1 MRDERLSFYLNIIV
15 IRKCFFYKA
24 GLVRKTCVR
33 LKAGFGGIE
42 ERRWLS
48 MLRSVWYKIEENKT
62 TRSEQIFLALQ
73 KKGIPCRKGVWVSEK
88 LQEME
93 HMLVLTDDRELAE
106 QISELG
112 IACVGVAGESDVFF
126 NGVDLVVEEPEKLE
140 LQDLEEYLQRYHGL
154 PVTIVRTRRLTLRE
168 MIVDDWQVL
177 NRIDHQSGME
187 KARQDAEETDSFEQS
202 RLESYIGN
210 QYRLYGYGLWSVV
223 LDKERTDSE
232 EKERCEA
239 VGSEKIFFAKDG
251 TADVAAG
258 KTGGR
263 AEIVTDI
270 TTGKTGG
277 RTEIVT
283 DITAGE
289 TGGQTERIRE
299 CVIGC
304 CGFSALEER
313 PDMQK
318 SIEDGEDAQDQENP
332 VILELQY
339 MLDEAY
345 RRQGYGTEMCRAAI
359 AYAYEQLEADEIM
372 VRVRSDYQ
380 EAISFAR
387 SIGFRPV
394 SVKPENRAENR
405 KESRQENRSEDK
417 QENKRESRQENRSED
432 KQENKRESGQESRP
446 EDKKERWEILWMR
459 HEREQ
464 AAPDQEK
471 ELHVLEKQRRSAID
485 RHGVS
490 NYDRQ

>member
-1 MRDERLSFYLNIIV
+1 
-15 IRKCFFYKA
+15 
-24 GLVRKTCVR
+24 
-33 LKAGFGGIE
+33 
-42 ERRWLS
+42 

-62 TRSEQIFLALQ
+62 KRSERIFLALQ
-73 KKGIPCRKGVWVSEK
+73 KKGIPCRKGVWFSEK

-93 HMLVLTDDRELAE
+93 HILVLTDDRELAE
-106 QISELG
+106 QISKLG
-112 IACVGVAGESDVFF
+112 IACVGVAGESDAFF
-126 NGVDLVVEEPEKLE
+126 NGTDLVVEEPEKLE
-140 LQDLEEYLQRYHGL
+140 LQELEKYLQRYHGL
-154 PVTIVRTRRLTLRE
+154 PVTIARTRRLTLRE
-168 MIVDDWQVL
+168 MIVDDWRVL
-177 NRIDHQSGME
+177 SRIDHQSGME
-187 KARQDAEETDSFEQS
+187 KARQDAEETDSFEKS
-202 RLESYIGN
+202 RLESYIGS

-239 VGSEKIFFAKDG
+239 VGSEKIFSAKDG

-263 AEIVTDI
+263 A
-270 TTGKTGG
+270 
-277 RTEIVT
+277 EIVT

-332 VILELQY
+332 VMLELQY

-372 VRVRSDYQ
+372 VRVRSDNQ

-394 SVKPENRAENR
+394 SVKPENRAE
-405 KESRQENRSEDK
+405 D
-417 QENKRESRQENRSED
+417 KRESRQENRTENRAED
-432 KQENKRESGQESRP
+432 KQKNRP
-446 EDKKERWEILWMR
+446 EDKKERQEILWMR
-459 HEREQ
+459 YEREQ
-464 AAPDQEK
+464 AAPE
-471 ELHVLEKQRRSAID
+471 
-485 RHGVS
+485 
-490 NYDRQ
+490 

>member
-1 MRDERLSFYLNIIV
+1 MKAVRLSFYLNIIV

-24 GLVRKTCVR
+24 GLARKICVR
-33 LKAGFGGIE
+33 LKTVFGRIE

-106 QISELG
+106 QVSELG
-112 IACVGVAGESDVFF
+112 IACVGVAGESDAFF
-126 NGVDLVVEEPEKLE
+126 NGTDLVVEEPEKLE
-140 LQDLEEYLQRYHGL
+140 LQELEEYLQRYHGL
-154 PVTIVRTRRLTLRE
+154 PVTIARTRRLTLRE
-168 MIVDDWQVL
+168 MIVADWRVL
-177 NRIDHQSGME
+177 NRIDHQRGME
-187 KARQDAEETDSFEQS
+187 KARQDAEETDSFEKS
-202 RLESYIGN
+202 RLESYIGS

-223 LDKERTDSE
+223 LDKERVDSE

-251 TADVAAG
+251 TADVAAC

-263 AEIVTDI
+263 A
-270 TTGKTGG
+270 
-277 RTEIVT
+277 EIVT

-318 SIEDGEDAQDQENP
+318 GIGDGEDAQDQENP

-394 SVKPENRAENR
+394 SVKPENRAE
-405 KESRQENRSEDK
+405 DK
-417 QENKRESRQENRSED
+417 QKN
-432 KQENKRESGQESRP
+432 RP
-446 EDKKERWEILWMR
+446 EDKKERQEILWMR
-459 HEREQ
+459 YEREQ
-464 AAPDQEK
+464 AVPE
-471 ELHVLEKQRRSAID
+471 
-485 RHGVS
+485 
-490 NYDRQ
+490 

>member
-1 MRDERLSFYLNIIV
+1 MKAVRISFYLNIIV

-24 GLVRKTCVR
+24 GLARKICVR

-73 KKGIPCRKGVWVSEK
+73 KKGIPCRKGVWLSEK
-88 LQEME
+88 LQERE
-93 HMLVLTDDRELAE
+93 HILVLTDDRELAE
-106 QISELG
+106 QISEPG
-112 IACVGVAGESDVFF
+112 IACIGVAGECDAFF
-126 NGVDLVVEEPEKLE
+126 NGADLVVEEPEKLE

-154 PVTIVRTRRLTLRE
+154 PVTIARTKRLTLRE

-187 KARQDAEETDSFEQS
+187 KARQDAEETDSFEKS
-202 RLESYIGN
+202 RLESYIGS

-223 LDKERTDSE
+223 LDKE
-232 EKERCEA
+232 
-239 VGSEKIFFAKDG
+239 
-251 TADVAAG
+251 
-258 KTGGR
+258 
-263 AEIVTDI
+263 
-270 TTGKTGG
+270 
-277 RTEIVT
+277 
-283 DITAGE
+283 
-289 TGGQTERIRE
+289 

-304 CGFSALEER
+304 CGFSALDGGS
-313 PDMQK
+313 DMQK
-318 SIEDGEDAQDQENP
+318 GIGDGEDAQDQESP

-359 AYAYEQLEADEIM
+359 AYAYEHLEADEIM

-380 EAISFAR
+380 EAISFAW

-394 SVKPENRAENR
+394 SVKQENRPENKQENGKENR
-405 KESRQENRSEDK
+405 PEDKQENGKESRPEDKQENKWESRQENR
-417 QENKRESRQENRSED
+417 
-432 KQENKRESGQESRP
+432 P
-446 EDKKERWEILWMR
+446 EDKKECREILWMR

-464 AAPDQEK
+464 AAPEQEK
-471 ELHVLEKQRRSAID
+471 ELHVLEKQRKSVID

-490 NYDRQ
+490 NYDRL

>member
-1 MRDERLSFYLNIIV
+1 
-15 IRKCFFYKA
+15 
-24 GLVRKTCVR
+24 
-33 LKAGFGGIE
+33 
-42 ERRWLS
+42 

-62 TRSEQIFLALQ
+62 TRSERVFLALQ
-73 KKGIPCRKGVWVSEK
+73 KKGIPCRKGVWFSEK

-93 HMLVLTDDRELAE
+93 HILVLTDDRELAE
-106 QISELG
+106 QISKLG
-112 IACVGVAGESDVFF
+112 IACVGVAGESDAFF
-126 NGVDLVVEEPEKLE
+126 NGTDLVVEEPEKLE
-140 LQDLEEYLQRYHGL
+140 LQELEKYLQRYHGL
-154 PVTIVRTRRLTLRE
+154 PVTIARTRRLTLRE
-168 MIVDDWQVL
+168 MIVDDWRVL
-177 NRIDHQSGME
+177 SRIDHQRGME
-187 KARQDAEETDSFEQS
+187 KARQDAEETDSFEKS
-202 RLESYIGN
+202 RLESYIGS

-239 VGSEKIFFAKDG
+239 VGSEKIFSAKDG

-270 TTGKTGG
+270 TAGKTGG
-277 RTEIVT
+277 RTEL
-283 DITAGE
+283 
-289 TGGQTERIRE
+289 QTERIRE

-304 CGFSALEER
+304 CGFSALDER

-345 RRQGYGTEMCRAAI
+345 RRQGYGTEMCRVAI

-394 SVKPENRAENR
+394 SVKPENRAE
-405 KESRQENRSEDK
+405 DK
-417 QENKRESRQENRSED
+417 QENKRESRQENRT
-432 KQENKRESGQESRP
+432 ENRP
-446 EDKKERWEILWMR
+446 EDKKERQEILWMR
-459 HEREQ
+459 YEREQ
-464 AAPDQEK
+464 AAPE
-471 ELHVLEKQRRSAID
+471 
-485 RHGVS
+485 
-490 NYDRQ
+490 

>member
-1 MRDERLSFYLNIIV
+1 
-15 IRKCFFYKA
+15 
-24 GLVRKTCVR
+24 
-33 LKAGFGGIE
+33 
-42 ERRWLS
+42 

-62 TRSEQIFLALQ
+62 TRSERVFLALQ
-73 KKGIPCRKGVWVSEK
+73 KKGIPCRKGVWFSEK

-93 HMLVLTDDRELAE
+93 HILVLTDDRELAE
-106 QISELG
+106 QISKLG
-112 IACVGVAGESDVFF
+112 IACVGVAGESDAFF
-126 NGVDLVVEEPEKLE
+126 NGTDLVVEEPEKLE
-140 LQDLEEYLQRYHGL
+140 LQELEKYLQRYHGL
-154 PVTIVRTRRLTLRE
+154 PVTIARTRRLTLRE
-168 MIVDDWQVL
+168 MIVDDWRVL
-177 NRIDHQSGME
+177 SRIDHQSGME
-187 KARQDAEETDSFEQS
+187 KARKDAEETDSFEKS
-202 RLESYIGN
+202 RLESYIGS

-263 AEIVTDI
+263 AE
-270 TTGKTGG
+270 
-277 RTEIVT
+277 
-283 DITAGE
+283 
-289 TGGQTERIRE
+289 RIRE

-304 CGFSALEER
+304 CGFSALDER

-394 SVKPENRAENR
+394 SVKPENRAE
-405 KESRQENRSEDK
+405 DK
-417 QENKRESRQENRSED
+417 QENKRESRQENRT
-432 KQENKRESGQESRP
+432 ENRP
-446 EDKKERWEILWMR
+446 EDKKECREILWMR
-459 HEREQ
+459 YEREQ
-464 AAPDQEK
+464 ATPE
-471 ELHVLEKQRRSAID
+471 
-485 RHGVS
+485 
-490 NYDRQ
+490 

>member
-1 MRDERLSFYLNIIV
+1 
-15 IRKCFFYKA
+15 
-24 GLVRKTCVR
+24 
-33 LKAGFGGIE
+33 
-42 ERRWLS
+42 

-62 TRSEQIFLALQ
+62 TRSERVFLTLQ
-73 KKGIPCRKGVWVSEK
+73 KKGIPCRKGVWFSEK

-106 QISELG
+106 QISKLG
-112 IACVGVAGESDVFF
+112 IACVGVAGESDAFF
-126 NGVDLVVEEPEKLE
+126 NGTDLVVEEPEKLE
-140 LQDLEEYLQRYHGL
+140 LQELEEYLQRYHGL
-154 PVTIVRTRRLTLRE
+154 PVTIARTRRLTLRE
-168 MIVDDWQVL
+168 MIVDDWRVL

-187 KARQDAEETDSFEQS
+187 KARQDAEETDSFEKS
-202 RLESYIGN
+202 RLESYIGS

-239 VGSEKIFFAKDG
+239 VGSEKIFFAKDD

-270 TTGKTGG
+270 TAGKTGG

-318 SIEDGEDAQDQENP
+318 SIEDGEDAQDQESLL
-332 VILELQY
+332 ILELQY

-359 AYAYEQLEADEIM
+359 AYAYEHLEADEIM

-380 EAISFAR
+380 EAISFAW

-394 SVKPENRAENR
+394 SVKPENRAE
-405 KESRQENRSEDK
+405 DK
-417 QENKRESRQENRSED
+417 QENKRESRQENRPED
-432 KQENKRESGQESRP
+432 KQENGKENRPEEKQENKRESRQENRP
-446 EDKKERWEILWMR
+446 EDKKERQEILWMR
-459 HEREQ
+459 YEREQ
-464 AAPDQEK
+464 AAPE
-471 ELHVLEKQRRSAID
+471 
-485 RHGVS
+485 
-490 NYDRQ
+490 

>member
-1 MRDERLSFYLNIIV
+1 MKAVRIFFYLNIIV

-24 GLVRKTCVR
+24 GLARKICVR
-33 LKAGFGGIE
+33 LKSGFGGIE

-62 TRSEQIFLALQ
+62 TRSERVFLALQ
-73 KKGIPCRKGVWVSEK
+73 KKGIPCRKGAWFSEK
-88 LQEME
+88 LQELE

-106 QISELG
+106 QISKLG
-112 IACVGVAGESDVFF
+112 IACVGVAGESDAFF
-126 NGVDLVVEEPEKLE
+126 NGTDLVVEEPEKLE
-140 LQDLEEYLQRYHGL
+140 MQELEKYLQRYHGL
-154 PVTIVRTRRLTLRE
+154 PVTIARTRRLTLRE
-168 MIVDDWQVL
+168 MIVDDWRVL

-187 KARQDAEETDSFEQS
+187 KARQDAEETDSFEKS
-202 RLESYIGN
+202 RLESYIGS

-258 KTGGR
+258 KTGR
-263 AEIVTDI
+263 RVEIVTDI
-270 TTGKTGG
+270 TVGKTGG
-277 RTEIVT
+277 RTEL
-283 DITAGE
+283 
-289 TGGQTERIRE
+289 QTERIRE

-304 CGFSALEER
+304 CGFSALDER
-313 PDMQK
+313 TDMQK
-318 SIEDGEDAQDQENP
+318 GIGDGEDAQDQENP

-394 SVKPENRAENR
+394 SVKPENRAE
-405 KESRQENRSEDK
+405 DK
-417 QENKRESRQENRSED
+417 QENKRESRQENRT
-432 KQENKRESGQESRP
+432 ENRP
-446 EDKKERWEILWMR
+446 EDKKECREILWMR
-459 HEREQ
+459 YEREQ
-464 AAPDQEK
+464 AAPE
-471 ELHVLEKQRRSAID
+471 
-485 RHGVS
+485 
-490 NYDRQ
+490 

>member
-73 KKGIPCRKGVWVSEK
+73 KKGIPCRRGVWVSEK

-93 HMLVLTDDRELAE
+93 HMLVLTDDREFAE

-126 NGVDLVVEEPEKLE
+126 NGADLVVEEPEKLE
-140 LQDLEEYLQRYHGL
+140 LQELEKYLQRYHGL
-154 PVTIVRTRRLTLRE
+154 PVTIARTRRLTLRE
-168 MIVDDWQVL
+168 MIEDDWRVL

-187 KARQDAEETDSFEQS
+187 KARQDAEETDSFEKS

-263 AEIVTDI
+263 A
-270 TTGKTGG
+270 
-277 RTEIVT
+277 
-283 DITAGE
+283 
-289 TGGQTERIRE
+289 ERIRE

-417 QENKRESRQENRSED
+417 QENKRES
-432 KQENKRESGQESRP
+432 GQESRP

-464 AAPDQEK
+464 AAPEQEK

>member
-1 MRDERLSFYLNIIV
+1 
-15 IRKCFFYKA
+15 
-24 GLVRKTCVR
+24 
-33 LKAGFGGIE
+33 
-42 ERRWLS
+42 

-93 HMLVLTDDRELAE
+93 HMLVLTDDREFAE

-126 NGVDLVVEEPEKLE
+126 NGADLVVEEPEKLE
-140 LQDLEEYLQRYHGL
+140 LQELEEYLHRYHGL
-154 PVTIVRTRRLTLRE
+154 PVTIARTRRLTLRE

-187 KARQDAEETDSFEQS
+187 KARQDAEETDSFEKS

-270 TTGKTGG
+270 TAGKTGG

-405 KESRQENRSEDK
+405 KESRQESRQENRSEDK

-432 KQENKRESGQESRP
+432 KKENKRENRQENRP
-446 EDKKERWEILWMR
+446 EDKKERQEILWMR
-459 HEREQ
+459 YEREQ
-464 AAPDQEK
+464 AAPE
-471 ELHVLEKQRRSAID
+471 
-485 RHGVS
+485 
-490 NYDRQ
+490 

>member
-1 MRDERLSFYLNIIV
+1 
-15 IRKCFFYKA
+15 
-24 GLVRKTCVR
+24 
-33 LKAGFGGIE
+33 
-42 ERRWLS
+42 

-62 TRSEQIFLALQ
+62 TRSERVFLALQ
-73 KKGIPCRKGVWVSEK
+73 KKGIPCRKGVWFSEK

-106 QISELG
+106 QISKLG
-112 IACVGVAGESDVFF
+112 IACVGVAGESDAFF
-126 NGVDLVVEEPEKLE
+126 NGTDLVVEEPEKLE
-140 LQDLEEYLQRYHGL
+140 LQELEKYLQRYHGL
-154 PVTIVRTRRLTLRE
+154 PVTIARTRRLTLRE
-168 MIVDDWQVL
+168 MIVDDWRVL

-187 KARQDAEETDSFEQS
+187 KARQDAEETDSFEKS
-202 RLESYIGN
+202 RLESYIGS

-239 VGSEKIFFAKDG
+239 VGSEKIFSAKDG

-263 AEIVTDI
+263 AE
-270 TTGKTGG
+270 
-277 RTEIVT
+277 
-283 DITAGE
+283 
-289 TGGQTERIRE
+289 RIRE

-304 CGFSALEER
+304 CGFSALDER

-394 SVKPENRAENR
+394 SVKPENRAE
-405 KESRQENRSEDK
+405 DK
-417 QENKRESRQENRSED
+417 QENKRESRQENRT
-432 KQENKRESGQESRP
+432 ENRP
-446 EDKKERWEILWMR
+446 EDKKECREILWMR
-459 HEREQ
+459 YEREQ
-464 AAPDQEK
+464 AAPE
-471 ELHVLEKQRRSAID
+471 
-485 RHGVS
+485 
-490 NYDRQ
+490 

>member
-1 MRDERLSFYLNIIV
+1 MKAVRIFFYLNIIV

-24 GLVRKTCVR
+24 GLARKICVR
-33 LKAGFGGIE
+33 LKSGFGGIE

-62 TRSEQIFLALQ
+62 TRSERVFLALQ
-73 KKGIPCRKGVWVSEK
+73 KKGIPCRKGAWFSEK
-88 LQEME
+88 LQELE

-106 QISELG
+106 QISKLG
-112 IACVGVAGESDVFF
+112 IACVGVAGESDAFF
-126 NGVDLVVEEPEKLE
+126 NGTDLVVEEPEKLE
-140 LQDLEEYLQRYHGL
+140 MQELEKYLQRYHGL
-154 PVTIVRTRRLTLRE
+154 PVTIARTRRLTLRE
-168 MIVDDWQVL
+168 MIVDDWRVL

-187 KARQDAEETDSFEQS
+187 KARQDAEETDSFEKS
-202 RLESYIGN
+202 RLESYIGS

-239 VGSEKIFFAKDG
+239 VGSEKIFSAKDG

-270 TTGKTGG
+270 TAGKTGG
-277 RTEIVT
+277 RAEIVT

-304 CGFSALEER
+304 CGFSALDER

-394 SVKPENRAENR
+394 SVKPENGA
-405 KESRQENRSEDK
+405 EDK
-417 QENKRESRQENRSED
+417 QENKRESRQENRT
-432 KQENKRESGQESRP
+432 ENRP
-446 EDKKERWEILWMR
+446 EDKKECREILWMR
-459 HEREQ
+459 YEREQ
-464 AAPDQEK
+464 ATPE
-471 ELHVLEKQRRSAID
+471 
-485 RHGVS
+485 
-490 NYDRQ
+490 

>member
-1 MRDERLSFYLNIIV
+1 
-15 IRKCFFYKA
+15 
-24 GLVRKTCVR
+24 
-33 LKAGFGGIE
+33 
-42 ERRWLS
+42 

-62 TRSEQIFLALQ
+62 KRSERIFLALQ
-73 KKGIPCRKGVWVSEK
+73 KKGIPCRKGVWFSEK

-93 HMLVLTDDRELAE
+93 HILVLTDDRELAE
-106 QISELG
+106 QISKLG
-112 IACVGVAGESDVFF
+112 IACVGVAGESDAFF
-126 NGVDLVVEEPEKLE
+126 NGTDLVVEEPEKLE
-140 LQDLEEYLQRYHGL
+140 LQELEKYLQRYHGL
-154 PVTIVRTRRLTLRE
+154 PVTIARTRRLTLRE
-168 MIVDDWQVL
+168 MIVDDWRVL
-177 NRIDHQSGME
+177 SRIDHQSGME
-187 KARQDAEETDSFEQS
+187 KARQDAEETDSFEKS
-202 RLESYIGN
+202 RLESYIGS

-239 VGSEKIFFAKDG
+239 VGSEKIFSAKDG

-263 AEIVTDI
+263 A
-270 TTGKTGG
+270 
-277 RTEIVT
+277 EIVT

-359 AYAYEQLEADEIM
+359 AYAYQQLEADEIM

-394 SVKPENRAENR
+394 SVKPENRAE
-405 KESRQENRSEDK
+405 D
-417 QENKRESRQENRSED
+417 KRESRQENRTENRAED
-432 KQENKRESGQESRP
+432 KQENRP
-446 EDKKERWEILWMR
+446 EDKKERQEVLWMR

-464 AAPDQEK
+464 AAPE
-471 ELHVLEKQRRSAID
+471 
-485 RHGVS
+485 
-490 NYDRQ
+490 

>member
-1 MRDERLSFYLNIIV
+1 MKAVRLSFYLNIIV
-15 IRKCFFYKA
+15 IRKCSFYKA
-24 GLVRKTCVR
+24 GLARKICVR
-33 LKAGFGGIE
+33 LKTVFGRIE

-62 TRSEQIFLALQ
+62 TRSERIFLALQ

-93 HMLVLTDDRELAE
+93 HMLVLTDDREFAE

-126 NGVDLVVEEPEKLE
+126 NGADLVVEEPEKLE
-140 LQDLEEYLQRYHGL
+140 LQELEEYLQRYHGL
-154 PVTIVRTRRLTLRE
+154 PVTIARTRRLTLRE

-177 NRIDHQSGME
+177 NQIDHQSGME
-187 KARQDAEETDSFEQS
+187 KARQDAEETDSFEKS

-263 AEIVTDI
+263 AE
-270 TTGKTGG
+270 
-277 RTEIVT
+277 
-283 DITAGE
+283 
-289 TGGQTERIRE
+289 RIRE

-304 CGFSALEER
+304 CGFSVLEER

-417 QENKRESRQENRSED
+417 
-432 KQENKRESGQESRP
+432 
-446 EDKKERWEILWMR
+446 KERQEILWMR

-464 AAPDQEK
+464 AVPE
-471 ELHVLEKQRRSAID
+471 
-485 RHGVS
+485 
-490 NYDRQ
+490 

>member
-1 MRDERLSFYLNIIV
+1 MKAVRIFFYLNIIV

-24 GLVRKTCVR
+24 GLARKICVR
-33 LKAGFGGIE
+33 LKSGFGGIE

-62 TRSEQIFLALQ
+62 TRSERIFLALQ

-88 LQEME
+88 LQELE

-106 QISELG
+106 QISKLG
-112 IACVGVAGESDVFF
+112 IACVGVAGESDAFF
-126 NGVDLVVEEPEKLE
+126 NGTDLVVEKPEKLE
-140 LQDLEEYLQRYHGL
+140 LQELEKYLQRYHGL
-154 PVTIVRTRRLTLRE
+154 PVTIARTRRLTLRE

-177 NRIDHQSGME
+177 NRIDHQNGME
-187 KARQDAEETDSFEQS
+187 KARQDAEETDSFEKS
-202 RLESYIGN
+202 RLESYIGS

-239 VGSEKIFFAKDG
+239 VGSEKIFSAKDG

-270 TTGKTGG
+270 TAGKTGG

-283 DITAGE
+283 DITVGK
-289 TGGQTERIRE
+289 TGGRTELQTERIRE

-304 CGFSALEER
+304 CGFSALDER

-394 SVKPENRAENR
+394 SVKPENRAE
-405 KESRQENRSEDK
+405 DK
-417 QENKRESRQENRSED
+417 QENKRESRQENRTENRAED
-432 KQENKRESGQESRP
+432 KQKNRP
-446 EDKKERWEILWMR
+446 EDKKECREILWMR
-459 HEREQ
+459 YEREQ
-464 AAPDQEK
+464 AASE
-471 ELHVLEKQRRSAID
+471 
-485 RHGVS
+485 
-490 NYDRQ
+490 

>member
-1 MRDERLSFYLNIIV
+1 MREEHLSFYLNIIV

-24 GLVRKTCVR
+24 GLARKICVR

-73 KKGIPCRKGVWVSEK
+73 KKGIPCRKGVWLSEK
-88 LQEME
+88 LQERE
-93 HMLVLTDDRELAE
+93 HILVLTDDRELAE
-106 QISELG
+106 QISEPG
-112 IACVGVAGESDVFF
+112 IACIGVAGECDAFF
-126 NGVDLVVEEPEKLE
+126 NGADLVVEEPEKLE

-154 PVTIVRTRRLTLRE
+154 PVTIARTKRLTLRE

-187 KARQDAEETDSFEQS
+187 KARQDAEETDSFEKS
-202 RLESYIGN
+202 RLESYIGS

-223 LDKERTDSE
+223 LDKE
-232 EKERCEA
+232 
-239 VGSEKIFFAKDG
+239 
-251 TADVAAG
+251 
-258 KTGGR
+258 
-263 AEIVTDI
+263 
-270 TTGKTGG
+270 
-277 RTEIVT
+277 
-283 DITAGE
+283 
-289 TGGQTERIRE
+289 

-304 CGFSALEER
+304 CGFSAL
-313 PDMQK
+313 DGGSDIQK
-318 SIEDGEDAQDQENP
+318 GIGDGEDAQDQEVP

-359 AYAYEQLEADEIM
+359 AYAYEHLEADEIM

-380 EAISFAR
+380 EAISFAW

-394 SVKPENRAENR
+394 SVKQENRPENKQENGKENR
-405 KESRQENRSEDK
+405 PEDKQENGKESRPEDKQENKWESRQENR
-417 QENKRESRQENRSED
+417 
-432 KQENKRESGQESRP
+432 P
-446 EDKKERWEILWMR
+446 EDKKECREILWMR

-464 AAPDQEK
+464 AAPEQEK
-471 ELHVLEKQRRSAID
+471 ELHVLEKQRKSVID

-490 NYDRQ
+490 NYDRL

>member
-1 MRDERLSFYLNIIV
+1 
-15 IRKCFFYKA
+15 
-24 GLVRKTCVR
+24 
-33 LKAGFGGIE
+33 
-42 ERRWLS
+42 

-62 TRSEQIFLALQ
+62 TRSERIFLTLQ

-106 QISELG
+106 QVSELG

-126 NGVDLVVEEPEKLE
+126 NGADLVVEEPEKLE
-140 LQDLEEYLQRYHGL
+140 LQELEEYLHRYHGL
-154 PVTIVRTRRLTLRE
+154 PVTIARTRRLTLRE

-187 KARQDAEETDSFEQS
+187 KARQDAEETDSFEKS

-270 TTGKTGG
+270 AAGKTGG

-417 QENKRESRQENRSED
+417 QENKRES
-432 KQENKRESGQESRP
+432 GQESRP

-464 AAPDQEK
+464 AAPEQEK

>member
-1 MRDERLSFYLNIIV
+1 
-15 IRKCFFYKA
+15 
-24 GLVRKTCVR
+24 
-33 LKAGFGGIE
+33 
-42 ERRWLS
+42 

-62 TRSEQIFLALQ
+62 TRSERVFLALQ
-73 KKGIPCRKGVWVSEK
+73 KKGIPCRKGVWFSEK

-112 IACVGVAGESDVFF
+112 IACVGVAGESDAFF
-126 NGVDLVVEEPEKLE
+126 NGTDLVVEKPEKLE
-140 LQDLEEYLQRYHGL
+140 LQELEKYLQRYHGL
-154 PVTIVRTRRLTLRE
+154 PVTIARTRRLTLRE

-187 KARQDAEETDSFEQS
+187 KARQDAEETDSFEKS
-202 RLESYIGN
+202 RLESYIGS

-239 VGSEKIFFAKDG
+239 VGSEKIFSAKDG

-270 TTGKTGG
+270 TAGKTGG

-283 DITAGE
+283 DITVGK
-289 TGGQTERIRE
+289 TGGRTELQTERIRE

-304 CGFSALEER
+304 CGFSALDER

-394 SVKPENRAENR
+394 SVKPENRAE
-405 KESRQENRSEDK
+405 DK
-417 QENKRESRQENRSED
+417 QENKRESRQENRT
-432 KQENKRESGQESRP
+432 ENRP
-446 EDKKERWEILWMR
+446 EDKKECREILWMR

-464 AAPDQEK
+464 TAPE
-471 ELHVLEKQRRSAID
+471 
-485 RHGVS
+485 
-490 NYDRQ
+490 

>member
-1 MRDERLSFYLNIIV
+1 
-15 IRKCFFYKA
+15 
-24 GLVRKTCVR
+24 
-33 LKAGFGGIE
+33 
-42 ERRWLS
+42 

-62 TRSEQIFLALQ
+62 TRSERVFLTLQ
-73 KKGIPCRKGVWVSEK
+73 KKGIPCRKGVWFSEK

-106 QISELG
+106 QISKLG
-112 IACVGVAGESDVFF
+112 IACVGVAGESDAFF
-126 NGVDLVVEEPEKLE
+126 NGTDLVVEEPEKLE
-140 LQDLEEYLQRYHGL
+140 LQELEEYLQRYHGL
-154 PVTIVRTRRLTLRE
+154 PVTIARTRRLTLRE
-168 MIVDDWQVL
+168 MIVDDWRVL

-187 KARQDAEETDSFEQS
+187 KARQDAEETDSFEKS
-202 RLESYIGN
+202 RLESYIGS

-394 SVKPENRAENR
+394 SVKPENRAE
-405 KESRQENRSEDK
+405 DK
-417 QENKRESRQENRSED
+417 QKN
-432 KQENKRESGQESRP
+432 RP
-446 EDKKERWEILWMR
+446 EDKKERQEILWMR
-459 HEREQ
+459 YEREQ
-464 AAPDQEK
+464 AVPE
-471 ELHVLEKQRRSAID
+471 
-485 RHGVS
+485 
-490 NYDRQ
+490 

>member
-1 MRDERLSFYLNIIV
+1 
-15 IRKCFFYKA
+15 
-24 GLVRKTCVR
+24 
-33 LKAGFGGIE
+33 
-42 ERRWLS
+42 
-48 MLRSVWYKIEENKT
+48 
-62 TRSEQIFLALQ
+62 
-73 KKGIPCRKGVWVSEK
+73 
-88 LQEME
+88 ME
-93 HMLVLTDDRELAE
+93 LPAWE
-106 QISELG
+106 
-112 IACVGVAGESDVFF
+112 VAGESDAFF
-126 NGVDLVVEEPEKLE
+126 NGTDLVVEKPEKLE
-140 LQDLEEYLQRYHGL
+140 LQELEKYLQRYHGL
-154 PVTIVRTRRLTLRE
+154 PVTIARTRRLTLRE

-187 KARQDAEETDSFEQS
+187 KARQDAEETDSFEKS
-202 RLESYIGN
+202 RLESYIGS

-239 VGSEKIFFAKDG
+239 VGSEKIFSAKDG

-270 TTGKTGG
+270 TAGKTGG
-277 RTEIVT
+277 RTEIVTDITAGKTGGQTEIVT

-289 TGGQTERIRE
+289 TGGQTERMRE

-304 CGFSALEER
+304 CGFSALDER

-318 SIEDGEDAQDQENP
+318 SIEDGEDAQDQESLL
-332 VILELQY
+332 ILELQY

-394 SVKPENRAENR
+394 SVKPENRAEDKQENGKENR
-405 KESRQENRSEDK
+405 PEEKQENKQESRQENR
-417 QENKRESRQENRSED
+417 
-432 KQENKRESGQESRP
+432 P
-446 EDKKERWEILWMR
+446 EDKNRRTERRTGRKKNRRISVRAGRRTGRKIKKSAGRYSGCAMSGSR
-459 HEREQ
+459 
-464 AAPDQEK
+464 
-471 ELHVLEKQRRSAID
+471 QRRNRKKNCTFWKNRESLRLTDTVFRIMIGSD
-485 RHGVS
+485 CIVGVFFPS
-490 NYDRQ
+490 VISVQKLSSEEVFLCYLTLWSL

>member
-33 LKAGFGGIE
+33 LKSGFGGIE

-62 TRSEQIFLALQ
+62 TRSERVFLALQ
-73 KKGIPCRKGVWVSEK
+73 KKGIPCRKGAWFSEK
-88 LQEME
+88 LQELE

-106 QISELG
+106 QISKLG
-112 IACVGVAGESDVFF
+112 IACVGVAGESDAFF
-126 NGVDLVVEEPEKLE
+126 NGTDLVVEEPEKLE
-140 LQDLEEYLQRYHGL
+140 MQELEKYLQRYHGL
-154 PVTIVRTRRLTLRE
+154 PVTIARTRRLTLRE
-168 MIVDDWQVL
+168 MIVDDWRVL

-187 KARQDAEETDSFEQS
+187 KARQDAEETDSFEKS
-202 RLESYIGN
+202 RLESYIGS

-239 VGSEKIFFAKDG
+239 VGSEKIFSAKDG

-270 TTGKTGG
+270 TAGKTGG

-283 DITAGE
+283 DITVGK
-289 TGGQTERIRE
+289 TGGRTELQTERIRE

-304 CGFSALEER
+304 CGFSALDER

-394 SVKPENRAENR
+394 SVKPENRAE
-405 KESRQENRSEDK
+405 DK
-417 QENKRESRQENRSED
+417 QENKRESRQENRT
-432 KQENKRESGQESRP
+432 ENRP
-446 EDKKERWEILWMR
+446 EDKKECREILWMR
-459 HEREQ
+459 YEREQ
-464 AAPDQEK
+464 ATPE
-471 ELHVLEKQRRSAID
+471 
-485 RHGVS
+485 
-490 NYDRQ
+490 

>member
-1 MRDERLSFYLNIIV
+1 MKAVRLSFYLNIIV

-24 GLVRKTCVR
+24 GLARKICVR
-33 LKAGFGGIE
+33 LKTVFGRIE

-62 TRSEQIFLALQ
+62 TRSERIFLALQ

-93 HMLVLTDDRELAE
+93 HMLVLTDDREFAE

-126 NGVDLVVEEPEKLE
+126 NGADLVVEEPEKLE
-140 LQDLEEYLQRYHGL
+140 LQELEEYLQRYHGL
-154 PVTIVRTRRLTLRE
+154 PVTIARTRRLTLRE

-177 NRIDHQSGME
+177 NQIDHQSGME
-187 KARQDAEETDSFEQS
+187 KARQDAEETDSFEKS

-263 AEIVTDI
+263 AE
-270 TTGKTGG
+270 
-277 RTEIVT
+277 
-283 DITAGE
+283 
-289 TGGQTERIRE
+289 RIRE

-304 CGFSALEER
+304 CGFSVLEER

-417 QENKRESRQENRSED
+417 
-432 KQENKRESGQESRP
+432 
-446 EDKKERWEILWMR
+446 KERQEILWMR

-464 AAPDQEK
+464 AVPE
-471 ELHVLEKQRRSAID
+471 
-485 RHGVS
+485 
-490 NYDRQ
+490 

>member
-1 MRDERLSFYLNIIV
+1 
-15 IRKCFFYKA
+15 
-24 GLVRKTCVR
+24 
-33 LKAGFGGIE
+33 
-42 ERRWLS
+42 
-48 MLRSVWYKIEENKT
+48 
-62 TRSEQIFLALQ
+62 
-73 KKGIPCRKGVWVSEK
+73 
-88 LQEME
+88 
-93 HMLVLTDDRELAE
+93 MLVLTDDRELAE
-106 QISELG
+106 QISKLG
-112 IACVGVAGESDVFF
+112 IACVGVAGESDAFF
-126 NGVDLVVEEPEKLE
+126 NGTDLVVEEPEKLE
-140 LQDLEEYLQRYHGL
+140 LQELEKYLQRYHGL
-154 PVTIVRTRRLTLRE
+154 PVTIARTRRLTLRE

-187 KARQDAEETDSFEQS
+187 KARQDAEETDSFEKS
-202 RLESYIGN
+202 RLESYIGS

-263 AEIVTDI
+263 A
-270 TTGKTGG
+270 
-277 RTEIVT
+277 
-283 DITAGE
+283 
-289 TGGQTERIRE
+289 ERIRE

-394 SVKPENRAENR
+394 SVKPENRP
-405 KESRQENRSEDK
+405 EDK
-417 QENKRESRQENRSED
+417 QENKRESRQENRPENRAED
-432 KQENKRESGQESRP
+432 KQENRP
-446 EDKKERWEILWMR
+446 EDKKECREILWMR
-459 HEREQ
+459 YEREQ
-464 AAPDQEK
+464 AAPE
-471 ELHVLEKQRRSAID
+471 
-485 RHGVS
+485 
-490 NYDRQ
+490 

>member
-1 MRDERLSFYLNIIV
+1 MKAVRIFFYLNIIV

-24 GLVRKTCVR
+24 GLARKICVR
-33 LKAGFGGIE
+33 LKSGFGGIE

-62 TRSEQIFLALQ
+62 TRSERVFLALQ
-73 KKGIPCRKGVWVSEK
+73 KKGIPCRKGAWFSEK
-88 LQEME
+88 LQELE

-106 QISELG
+106 QISKLG
-112 IACVGVAGESDVFF
+112 IACVEVAGESDAFF
-126 NGVDLVVEEPEKLE
+126 NGTDLVVEEPEKLE
-140 LQDLEEYLQRYHGL
+140 MQELEKYLQRYHGL
-154 PVTIVRTRRLTLRE
+154 PVTIARTRRLTLRE
-168 MIVDDWQVL
+168 MIVDDWRVL

-187 KARQDAEETDSFEQS
+187 KARQDAEETDSFEKS
-202 RLESYIGN
+202 RLESYIGS

-239 VGSEKIFFAKDG
+239 VGSEKIFSAKDG

-263 AEIVTDI
+263 AE
-270 TTGKTGG
+270 
-277 RTEIVT
+277 
-283 DITAGE
+283 
-289 TGGQTERIRE
+289 RIRE

-304 CGFSALEER
+304 CGFSALDER

-394 SVKPENRAENR
+394 SVKPENRAE
-405 KESRQENRSEDK
+405 DK
-417 QENKRESRQENRSED
+417 QENKRESRQENRT
-432 KQENKRESGQESRP
+432 ENRP
-446 EDKKERWEILWMR
+446 EDKKECREILWMR
-459 HEREQ
+459 YEREQ
-464 AAPDQEK
+464 ATPE
-471 ELHVLEKQRRSAID
+471 
-485 RHGVS
+485 
-490 NYDRQ
+490 

>member
-1 MRDERLSFYLNIIV
+1 
-15 IRKCFFYKA
+15 
-24 GLVRKTCVR
+24 
-33 LKAGFGGIE
+33 
-42 ERRWLS
+42 

-62 TRSEQIFLALQ
+62 TRSERVFLALQ
-73 KKGIPCRKGVWVSEK
+73 KKGIPCRKGVWFSEK

-106 QISELG
+106 QISKLG
-112 IACVGVAGESDVFF
+112 IACVGVAGESDAFF
-126 NGVDLVVEEPEKLE
+126 NGTDLVVEEPEKLE
-140 LQDLEEYLQRYHGL
+140 LQELEKYLQRYHGL
-154 PVTIVRTRRLTLRE
+154 PVTIARTRRLTLRE
-168 MIVDDWQVL
+168 MIVDDWRVL

-187 KARQDAEETDSFEQS
+187 KARQDAEETDSFEKS
-202 RLESYIGN
+202 RLESYIGS

-239 VGSEKIFFAKDG
+239 VGSEKIFSAKDG

-270 TTGKTGG
+270 TAGKTGG
-277 RTEIVT
+277 RVEIVT

-304 CGFSALEER
+304 CGFSALDER
-313 PDMQK
+313 PGMQK
-318 SIEDGEDAQDQENP
+318 SIEDGEDAQDQESLL
-332 VILELQY
+332 ILELQY

-394 SVKPENRAENR
+394 SVKPENRAE
-405 KESRQENRSEDK
+405 DK
-417 QENKRESRQENRSED
+417 QENKRESRQENRT
-432 KQENKRESGQESRP
+432 ENRP
-446 EDKKERWEILWMR
+446 EDKKECREILWMR
-459 HEREQ
+459 YEREQ
-464 AAPDQEK
+464 AAPE
-471 ELHVLEKQRRSAID
+471 
-485 RHGVS
+485 
-490 NYDRQ
+490 

>member
-1 MRDERLSFYLNIIV
+1 
-15 IRKCFFYKA
+15 
-24 GLVRKTCVR
+24 
-33 LKAGFGGIE
+33 
-42 ERRWLS
+42 
-48 MLRSVWYKIEENKT
+48 
-62 TRSEQIFLALQ
+62 
-73 KKGIPCRKGVWVSEK
+73 
-88 LQEME
+88 
-93 HMLVLTDDRELAE
+93 MLVLTDDRELAE
-106 QISELG
+106 QISKLG
-112 IACVGVAGESDVFF
+112 IACVGVAGESDAFF
-126 NGVDLVVEEPEKLE
+126 NGTDLVVEKPEKLE
-140 LQDLEEYLQRYHGL
+140 LQELEKYLQRYHGL
-154 PVTIVRTRRLTLRE
+154 PVTIARTRRLTLRE

-187 KARQDAEETDSFEQS
+187 KARQDAEETDSFEKS
-202 RLESYIGN
+202 RLESYIGS

-239 VGSEKIFFAKDG
+239 VGSEKIFSAKDG

-270 TTGKTGG
+270 TAGKTGG

-283 DITAGE
+283 DITAGK
-289 TGGQTERIRE
+289 TGGRTEIVTDITVGKTGGRTELQTERIRE

-318 SIEDGEDAQDQENP
+318 SIEDGEDAQDQESLL
-332 VILELQY
+332 ILELQY

-359 AYAYEQLEADEIM
+359 AYAYEHLEADEIM

-394 SVKPENRAENR
+394 SVKPENRAE
-405 KESRQENRSEDK
+405 DK
-417 QENKRESRQENRSED
+417 QENKRESRQENRT
-432 KQENKRESGQESRP
+432 ENRP
-446 EDKKERWEILWMR
+446 EDKKECREILWMR
-459 HEREQ
+459 YEREQ
-464 AAPDQEK
+464 AAPE
-471 ELHVLEKQRRSAID
+471 
-485 RHGVS
+485 
-490 NYDRQ
+490 

>member
-1 MRDERLSFYLNIIV
+1 MKAVRISFYLNIIV

-24 GLVRKTCVR
+24 GLARKICVR
-33 LKAGFGGIE
+33 LKAGFGRIE

-73 KKGIPCRKGVWVSEK
+73 KKGIPCRKGVWLSEK
-88 LQEME
+88 LQERE
-93 HMLVLTDDRELAE
+93 HILVLTDDRELAE
-106 QISELG
+106 QISEPG
-112 IACVGVAGESDVFF
+112 IACVGVAGECDAFF
-126 NGVDLVVEEPEKLE
+126 NGTDLVVEEPERLE

-154 PVTIVRTRRLTLRE
+154 PVTIARTKRLTLRE

-187 KARQDAEETDSFEQS
+187 KARQDAEETDSFEKS
-202 RLESYIGN
+202 RLESYIGS

-223 LDKERTDSE
+223 LDKE
-232 EKERCEA
+232 
-239 VGSEKIFFAKDG
+239 
-251 TADVAAG
+251 
-258 KTGGR
+258 
-263 AEIVTDI
+263 
-270 TTGKTGG
+270 
-277 RTEIVT
+277 
-283 DITAGE
+283 
-289 TGGQTERIRE
+289 

-304 CGFSALEER
+304 CGFSALDER

-318 SIEDGEDAQDQENP
+318 CIGDGEDAQDQEVP

-372 VRVRSDYQ
+372 VRVWSDYQ
-380 EAISFAR
+380 EAISFAW

-394 SVKPENRAENR
+394 SVKQENRPENKQENGKENR
-405 KESRQENRSEDK
+405 PEDKQENGKESRPEDKQENKWESRQENR
-417 QENKRESRQENRSED
+417 
-432 KQENKRESGQESRP
+432 P
-446 EDKKERWEILWMR
+446 EDKKECREILWMR

-464 AAPDQEK
+464 AAPEQEK
-471 ELHVLEKQRRSAID
+471 ELHVLEKQRKSVID

-490 NYDRQ
+490 NYDRL

>member
-1 MRDERLSFYLNIIV
+1 
-15 IRKCFFYKA
+15 
-24 GLVRKTCVR
+24 
-33 LKAGFGGIE
+33 
-42 ERRWLS
+42 
-48 MLRSVWYKIEENKT
+48 MLRLVWYKIEENKT
-62 TRSEQIFLALQ
+62 TRSERVFLTLQ
-73 KKGIPCRKGVWVSEK
+73 KKGIPCRKGVWFSEK

-106 QISELG
+106 QISKLG
-112 IACVGVAGESDVFF
+112 IACVGVAGESDAFF
-126 NGVDLVVEEPEKLE
+126 NGTDLVVEEPEKLE
-140 LQDLEEYLQRYHGL
+140 LQELEKYLQRYHGL
-154 PVTIVRTRRLTLRE
+154 PVTIARTRRLTLRE

-187 KARQDAEETDSFEQS
+187 KARQDAEETDSFEKS
-202 RLESYIGN
+202 RLESYIGS

-263 AEIVTDI
+263 A
-270 TTGKTGG
+270 
-277 RTEIVT
+277 EIVT

-394 SVKPENRAENR
+394 SVKPENRAE
-405 KESRQENRSEDK
+405 DK
-417 QENKRESRQENRSED
+417 QENKRESRQENRT
-432 KQENKRESGQESRP
+432 ENRP
-446 EDKKERWEILWMR
+446 EDKKECREILWMR
-459 HEREQ
+459 YEREQ
-464 AAPDQEK
+464 AAPE
-471 ELHVLEKQRRSAID
+471 
-485 RHGVS
+485 
-490 NYDRQ
+490 

>member
-1 MRDERLSFYLNIIV
+1 
-15 IRKCFFYKA
+15 
-24 GLVRKTCVR
+24 
-33 LKAGFGGIE
+33 
-42 ERRWLS
+42 

-62 TRSEQIFLALQ
+62 TRSERVFLTLQ
-73 KKGIPCRKGVWVSEK
+73 KKGIPCRKGVWFSEK

-106 QISELG
+106 QISKLG
-112 IACVGVAGESDVFF
+112 IACVGVAGESDAFF
-126 NGVDLVVEEPEKLE
+126 NGTDLVVEEPEKLE
-140 LQDLEEYLQRYHGL
+140 LQELEEYLQRYHGL
-154 PVTIVRTRRLTLRE
+154 PVTIARTRRLTLRE
-168 MIVDDWQVL
+168 MIVDDWRVL

-187 KARQDAEETDSFEQS
+187 KARQDAEETDSFEKS
-202 RLESYIGN
+202 RLESYIGS

-394 SVKPENRAENR
+394 SVKPENRAE
-405 KESRQENRSEDK
+405 DK
-417 QENKRESRQENRSED
+417 QENKRESRQENRPED
-432 KQENKRESGQESRP
+432 KQENGKENRPEEKQENKRESRQENRP
-446 EDKKERWEILWMR
+446 EDKKERQEILWMR

-464 AAPDQEK
+464 AAPE
-471 ELHVLEKQRRSAID
+471 
-485 RHGVS
+485 
-490 NYDRQ
+490 

>member
-1 MRDERLSFYLNIIV
+1 
-15 IRKCFFYKA
+15 
-24 GLVRKTCVR
+24 
-33 LKAGFGGIE
+33 
-42 ERRWLS
+42 

-73 KKGIPCRKGVWVSEK
+73 KKGIPCQKGVWVSEK

-93 HMLVLTDDRELAE
+93 HMLVLTDDREFAE

-126 NGVDLVVEEPEKLE
+126 NGADLVVEEPEKLE
-140 LQDLEEYLQRYHGL
+140 LQELEEYLHRYHGL
-154 PVTIVRTRRLTLRE
+154 PVTIARTRRLTLRE

-187 KARQDAEETDSFEQS
+187 KARQDAEETDSFEKS

-270 TTGKTGG
+270 AAGKTGGRAEIVTDITAGKTGG

-446 EDKKERWEILWMR
+446 EDKKERQEILWMR
-459 HEREQ
+459 YEREQ
-464 AAPDQEK
+464 AAPE
-471 ELHVLEKQRRSAID
+471 
-485 RHGVS
+485 
-490 NYDRQ
+490 

>member
-33 LKAGFGGIE
+33 LKSGFGGIE

-62 TRSEQIFLALQ
+62 TRSERVFLALQ
-73 KKGIPCRKGVWVSEK
+73 KKGIPCRKGAWFSEK
-88 LQEME
+88 LQELE

-106 QISELG
+106 QISKLG
-112 IACVGVAGESDVFF
+112 IACVGVAGESDAFF
-126 NGVDLVVEEPEKLE
+126 NGTDLVVEEPEKLE
-140 LQDLEEYLQRYHGL
+140 MQELEKYLQRYHGL
-154 PVTIVRTRRLTLRE
+154 PVTIARTRRLTLRE
-168 MIVDDWQVL
+168 MIVDDWRVL

-187 KARQDAEETDSFEQS
+187 KARQDAEETDSFEKS
-202 RLESYIGN
+202 RLESYIGS

-239 VGSEKIFFAKDG
+239 VGSEKIFSAKDG

-270 TTGKTGG
+270 TAGKTGG

-283 DITAGE
+283 DITVGK
-289 TGGQTERIRE
+289 TGGRTELQTERIRE

-304 CGFSALEER
+304 CGFSALDER

-359 AYAYEQLEADEIM
+359 AYAYEQLDADEIM

-380 EAISFAR
+380 VAISFAR

-394 SVKPENRAENR
+394 SVKPENRAE
-405 KESRQENRSEDK
+405 DK
-417 QENKRESRQENRSED
+417 QENKRESRQENRT
-432 KQENKRESGQESRP
+432 ENRP
-446 EDKKERWEILWMR
+446 EDKKECREILWMR
-459 HEREQ
+459 YEREQ
-464 AAPDQEK
+464 ATPE
-471 ELHVLEKQRRSAID
+471 
-485 RHGVS
+485 
-490 NYDRQ
+490 

>member
-1 MRDERLSFYLNIIV
+1 
-15 IRKCFFYKA
+15 
-24 GLVRKTCVR
+24 
-33 LKAGFGGIE
+33 
-42 ERRWLS
+42 

-62 TRSEQIFLALQ
+62 TRSERVFLALQ
-73 KKGIPCRKGVWVSEK
+73 KKGIPCRKGVWFSEK

-112 IACVGVAGESDVFF
+112 IACVGVAGESDAFF
-126 NGVDLVVEEPEKLE
+126 NGTDLVVEEPEKLE
-140 LQDLEEYLQRYHGL
+140 LQELEKYLQRYHGL
-154 PVTIVRTRRLTLRE
+154 PVTIARTRRLTLRE
-168 MIVDDWQVL
+168 MIVDDWRVL

-187 KARQDAEETDSFEQS
+187 KARKDAEETDSFEKS
-202 RLESYIGN
+202 RLESYIGS

-239 VGSEKIFFAKDG
+239 VGSEKIFSAKDG

-270 TTGKTGG
+270 TAGKTGG
-277 RTEIVT
+277 RTEIVTDITAGKTGGQTEIVTDITAGETGGRAEIVT

-394 SVKPENRAENR
+394 SVKPENRAE
-405 KESRQENRSEDK
+405 DK
-417 QENKRESRQENRSED
+417 QEN
-432 KQENKRESGQESRP
+432 RP
-446 EDKKERWEILWMR
+446 EDKKERQEVLWMR

-464 AAPDQEK
+464 AAPE
-471 ELHVLEKQRRSAID
+471 
-485 RHGVS
+485 
-490 NYDRQ
+490 

>member
-1 MRDERLSFYLNIIV
+1 
-15 IRKCFFYKA
+15 
-24 GLVRKTCVR
+24 
-33 LKAGFGGIE
+33 
-42 ERRWLS
+42 

-62 TRSEQIFLALQ
+62 TRSERVFLALQ
-73 KKGIPCRKGVWVSEK
+73 KKGIPCRKGVWFSEK

-106 QISELG
+106 QISKLG
-112 IACVGVAGESDVFF
+112 IACVGVAGESDAFF
-126 NGVDLVVEEPEKLE
+126 NGTDLVVEEPEKLE
-140 LQDLEEYLQRYHGL
+140 LQELEKYLQRYHGL
-154 PVTIVRTRRLTLRE
+154 PVTIARTRRLTLRE
-168 MIVDDWQVL
+168 MIVDDWRVL

-187 KARQDAEETDSFEQS
+187 KARQDAEETDSFEKS
-202 RLESYIGN
+202 RLESYIGS

-239 VGSEKIFFAKDG
+239 VGSEKIFSAKDG

-270 TTGKTGG
+270 TAGKTGG

-283 DITAGE
+283 DITVGK
-289 TGGQTERIRE
+289 TGGRTELQTERIRE

-304 CGFSALEER
+304 CGFSALDER

-394 SVKPENRAENR
+394 SVKPENRAE
-405 KESRQENRSEDK
+405 DK
-417 QENKRESRQENRSED
+417 QENKRESRQENRT
-432 KQENKRESGQESRP
+432 ENRP
-446 EDKKERWEILWMR
+446 EDKKECREILWMR
-459 HEREQ
+459 YEREQ
-464 AAPDQEK
+464 AAPE
-471 ELHVLEKQRRSAID
+471 
-485 RHGVS
+485 
-490 NYDRQ
+490 

>member
-1 MRDERLSFYLNIIV
+1 MKAVRLSFYLNIIV

-24 GLVRKTCVR
+24 GLARKICVR
-33 LKAGFGGIE
+33 LKTVSGRIE

-62 TRSEQIFLALQ
+62 TRSERIFLALQ

-93 HMLVLTDDRELAE
+93 HMLVLTDDREFAE

-126 NGVDLVVEEPEKLE
+126 NGADLVVEEPEKLE
-140 LQDLEEYLQRYHGL
+140 LQELEEYLQRYHGL
-154 PVTIVRTRRLTLRE
+154 PVTIARTRRLTLRE

-177 NRIDHQSGME
+177 NQIDHQSGME
-187 KARQDAEETDSFEQS
+187 KARQDAEETDSFEKS

-263 AEIVTDI
+263 AE
-270 TTGKTGG
+270 
-277 RTEIVT
+277 
-283 DITAGE
+283 
-289 TGGQTERIRE
+289 RIRE

-304 CGFSALEER
+304 CGFSVLEER

-417 QENKRESRQENRSED
+417 
-432 KQENKRESGQESRP
+432 
-446 EDKKERWEILWMR
+446 KERQEILWMR

-464 AAPDQEK
+464 AVPE
-471 ELHVLEKQRRSAID
+471 
-485 RHGVS
+485 
-490 NYDRQ
+490 

>member
-1 MRDERLSFYLNIIV
+1 MREEHLSFYLNIIV

-24 GLVRKTCVR
+24 GLARKICVR

-73 KKGIPCRKGVWVSEK
+73 KKGIPCRKGVWLSEK
-88 LQEME
+88 LQERE
-93 HMLVLTDDRELAE
+93 HILVLTDDRELAE
-106 QISELG
+106 QISEPG
-112 IACVGVAGESDVFF
+112 IACIGVAGECDAFF
-126 NGVDLVVEEPEKLE
+126 NGADLVVEEPEKLE

-154 PVTIVRTRRLTLRE
+154 PVTIARTKRLTLRE

-187 KARQDAEETDSFEQS
+187 KARQDAEETDSFEKS
-202 RLESYIGN
+202 RLESYIGS

-223 LDKERTDSE
+223 LDKE
-232 EKERCEA
+232 
-239 VGSEKIFFAKDG
+239 
-251 TADVAAG
+251 
-258 KTGGR
+258 
-263 AEIVTDI
+263 
-270 TTGKTGG
+270 
-277 RTEIVT
+277 
-283 DITAGE
+283 
-289 TGGQTERIRE
+289 

-304 CGFSALEER
+304 CGFSAL
-313 PDMQK
+313 DGGSDIQK
-318 SIEDGEDAQDQENP
+318 GIGDGEDAQDQEVP

-359 AYAYEQLEADEIM
+359 AYAYEHLEADEIM
-372 VRVRSDYQ
+372 VRVWSDYQ
-380 EAISFAR
+380 EAISFAW

-394 SVKPENRAENR
+394 SVKQENRPEDKQENGKENR
-405 KESRQENRSEDK
+405 PEDKQENGKESRPEDKQENKWESRQENR
-417 QENKRESRQENRSED
+417 
-432 KQENKRESGQESRP
+432 P
-446 EDKKERWEILWMR
+446 EDKKECREILWMR

-464 AAPDQEK
+464 AASEQEK
-471 ELHVLEKQRRSAID
+471 ELSILEKQRKSVID

-490 NYDRQ
+490 NYDRL

>member
-1 MRDERLSFYLNIIV
+1 MKAVRISFYLNIIV

-24 GLVRKTCVR
+24 GLARKICVR

-73 KKGIPCRKGVWVSEK
+73 KKGIPCRKGVWLSEK
-88 LQEME
+88 LQERE
-93 HMLVLTDDRELAE
+93 HILVLTDDRELAE
-106 QISELG
+106 QISEPG
-112 IACVGVAGESDVFF
+112 IACIGVAGECDAFF
-126 NGVDLVVEEPEKLE
+126 NGADLVVEEPEKLE

-154 PVTIVRTRRLTLRE
+154 PVTIARTKRLTLRE

-177 NRIDHQSGME
+177 NRIDHQGGME
-187 KARQDAEETDSFEQS
+187 KARQDAEETDSFEKS
-202 RLESYIGN
+202 RLESYIGS

-223 LDKERTDSE
+223 LDKE
-232 EKERCEA
+232 
-239 VGSEKIFFAKDG
+239 
-251 TADVAAG
+251 
-258 KTGGR
+258 
-263 AEIVTDI
+263 
-270 TTGKTGG
+270 
-277 RTEIVT
+277 
-283 DITAGE
+283 
-289 TGGQTERIRE
+289 

-304 CGFSALEER
+304 CGFSALDGGS
-313 PDMQK
+313 DMQK
-318 SIEDGEDAQDQENP
+318 GIGDGEDAQDQESP

-359 AYAYEQLEADEIM
+359 AYAYEHLEADEIM

-380 EAISFAR
+380 EAISFAW

-394 SVKPENRAENR
+394 SVKQENRPENKQENGKENR
-405 KESRQENRSEDK
+405 PEDKQENGKESRPEDKQENKWESRQENR
-417 QENKRESRQENRSED
+417 
-432 KQENKRESGQESRP
+432 P
-446 EDKKERWEILWMR
+446 EDKKECREILWMR

-464 AAPDQEK
+464 AAPEQEK
-471 ELHVLEKQRRSAID
+471 ELHVLEKQRKSVID

-490 NYDRQ
+490 NYDRL

>member
-1 MRDERLSFYLNIIV
+1 
-15 IRKCFFYKA
+15 
-24 GLVRKTCVR
+24 
-33 LKAGFGGIE
+33 
-42 ERRWLS
+42 
-48 MLRSVWYKIEENKT
+48 
-62 TRSEQIFLALQ
+62 
-73 KKGIPCRKGVWVSEK
+73 
-88 LQEME
+88 
-93 HMLVLTDDRELAE
+93 MLVLTDDRELAE

-112 IACVGVAGESDVFF
+112 IACVGVAGESDAFF
-126 NGVDLVVEEPEKLE
+126 NGTDLVVEKPEKLE
-140 LQDLEEYLQRYHGL
+140 LQELEKYLQRYHGL
-154 PVTIVRTRRLTLRE
+154 PVTIARTRRLTLRE

-187 KARQDAEETDSFEQS
+187 KARQDAEETDSFEKS
-202 RLESYIGN
+202 RLESYIGS

-239 VGSEKIFFAKDG
+239 VGSEKIFSAKDG

-263 AEIVTDI
+263 V
-270 TTGKTGG
+270 
-277 RTEIVT
+277 EIVT

-289 TGGQTERIRE
+289 TGGQAERIRE

-394 SVKPENRAENR
+394 SVKPENRAE
-405 KESRQENRSEDK
+405 DK
-417 QENKRESRQENRSED
+417 QENKRESRQENRT
-432 KQENKRESGQESRP
+432 ENRP
-446 EDKKERWEILWMR
+446 EDKKECREILWMR

-464 AAPDQEK
+464 TAPE
-471 ELHVLEKQRRSAID
+471 
-485 RHGVS
+485 
-490 NYDRQ
+490 

>member
-1 MRDERLSFYLNIIV
+1 
-15 IRKCFFYKA
+15 
-24 GLVRKTCVR
+24 
-33 LKAGFGGIE
+33 
-42 ERRWLS
+42 

-62 TRSEQIFLALQ
+62 KRSERIFLALQ
-73 KKGIPCRKGVWVSEK
+73 KKGIPCRKGVWFSEK

-93 HMLVLTDDRELAE
+93 HILVLTDDRELAE
-106 QISELG
+106 QISKLG
-112 IACVGVAGESDVFF
+112 IACVGVAGESDAFF
-126 NGVDLVVEEPEKLE
+126 NGTDLVVEEPEKLE
-140 LQDLEEYLQRYHGL
+140 LQELEKYLQRYHGL
-154 PVTIVRTRRLTLRE
+154 PVTIARTRRLTLRE
-168 MIVDDWQVL
+168 MIVDDWRVL
-177 NRIDHQSGME
+177 SRIDHQSGME
-187 KARQDAEETDSFEQS
+187 KARQDAEETDSFEKS
-202 RLESYIGN
+202 RLESYIGS

-239 VGSEKIFFAKDG
+239 VGSEKIFSAKDG

-263 AEIVTDI
+263 A
-270 TTGKTGG
+270 
-277 RTEIVT
+277 EIVT

-394 SVKPENRAENR
+394 SVKPENRAE
-405 KESRQENRSEDK
+405 D
-417 QENKRESRQENRSED
+417 KRESRQENRTENRAED
-432 KQENKRESGQESRP
+432 KQKNRP
-446 EDKKERWEILWMR
+446 EDKKERQEILWMR
-459 HEREQ
+459 YEREQ
-464 AAPDQEK
+464 AAPE
-471 ELHVLEKQRRSAID
+471 
-485 RHGVS
+485 
-490 NYDRQ
+490 

>member
-1 MRDERLSFYLNIIV
+1 MKAVRISFYLNIIV

-24 GLVRKTCVR
+24 GLARKICVR

-73 KKGIPCRKGVWVSEK
+73 KKGIPCRKGVWLSEK
-88 LQEME
+88 LQERE
-93 HMLVLTDDRELAE
+93 HILVLTDDRELAE
-106 QISELG
+106 QISEPG
-112 IACVGVAGESDVFF
+112 IACIGVAGECDAFF
-126 NGVDLVVEEPEKLE
+126 NGADLVVEEPEKLE

-154 PVTIVRTRRLTLRE
+154 PVTIARTKRLTLRE

-187 KARQDAEETDSFEQS
+187 KARQDAEETDSFEKS
-202 RLESYIGN
+202 RLESYIGS
-210 QYRLYGYGLWSVV
+210 QYRLYGYGLWSVM
-223 LDKERTDSE
+223 LDK
-232 EKERCEA
+232 
-239 VGSEKIFFAKDG
+239 
-251 TADVAAG
+251 
-258 KTGGR
+258 
-263 AEIVTDI
+263 
-270 TTGKTGG
+270 
-277 RTEIVT
+277 
-283 DITAGE
+283 
-289 TGGQTERIRE
+289 E

-304 CGFSALEER
+304 CGFSAL
-313 PDMQK
+313 DGGSDIQK
-318 SIEDGEDAQDQENP
+318 GIGDGEDAQDQEVP

-359 AYAYEQLEADEIM
+359 AYAYEHLEADEIM

-380 EAISFAR
+380 EAISFAW

-394 SVKPENRAENR
+394 SVKQENRPENKQENGKENR
-405 KESRQENRSEDK
+405 PEDKQENGKESRPEDKQENKWESRQENR
-417 QENKRESRQENRSED
+417 
-432 KQENKRESGQESRP
+432 P
-446 EDKKERWEILWMR
+446 EDKKECREILWMR

-464 AAPDQEK
+464 AAPEQEK
-471 ELHVLEKQRRSAID
+471 ELSILEKQRKSVID

-490 NYDRQ
+490 NYDRL

>member
-1 MRDERLSFYLNIIV
+1 MKAVRIFFYLNIIV

-24 GLVRKTCVR
+24 GLARKICVR
-33 LKAGFGGIE
+33 LKSGFGGIE

-62 TRSEQIFLALQ
+62 TRSERVFLALQ
-73 KKGIPCRKGVWVSEK
+73 KKGIPCRKGAWFSEK
-88 LQEME
+88 LQELE

-106 QISELG
+106 QISKLG
-112 IACVGVAGESDVFF
+112 IACVGVAGESDAFF
-126 NGVDLVVEEPEKLE
+126 NGTDLVVEEPEKLE
-140 LQDLEEYLQRYHGL
+140 MQELEKYLQRYHGL
-154 PVTIVRTRRLTLRE
+154 PVTIARTRRLTLRE
-168 MIVDDWQVL
+168 MIVDDWRVL

-187 KARQDAEETDSFEQS
+187 KARQDAEETDSFEKS
-202 RLESYIGN
+202 RLESYIGS

-239 VGSEKIFFAKDG
+239 VGSEKIFSAKDG

-263 AEIVTDI
+263 AE
-270 TTGKTGG
+270 
-277 RTEIVT
+277 
-283 DITAGE
+283 
-289 TGGQTERIRE
+289 RIRE

-304 CGFSALEER
+304 CGFSALDER

-394 SVKPENRAENR
+394 SVKPENRAE
-405 KESRQENRSEDK
+405 DK
-417 QENKRESRQENRSED
+417 QENKRESRQENRT
-432 KQENKRESGQESRP
+432 ENRP
-446 EDKKERWEILWMR
+446 EDKKECREILWMR
-459 HEREQ
+459 YEREQ
-464 AAPDQEK
+464 ATPE
-471 ELHVLEKQRRSAID
+471 
-485 RHGVS
+485 
-490 NYDRQ
+490 